1 MRCGRW
7 GTGFGAVLQL
17 VEIKLSNA
25 ALGIVAK
32 KLKKSHPNS
41 WAKTYQTSMIFSV
54 VSPRVDFF
62 FRRINFVFP
71 ESRAES
77 ILFPTGPSAAGQ
89 VLPKTRDDPHM
100 VDQGV

>member
-1 MRCGRW
+1 MVGFAYW

-25 ALGIVAK
+25 ALGKVAK

-41 WAKTYQTSMIFSV
+41 WAKTYQTSMFFSV

-62 FRRINFVFP
+62 FPTDQFCFSRVSRRGDFF
-71 ESRAES
+71 SDGSKRGRAS
-77 ILFPTGPSAAGQ
+77 DA
-89 VLPKTRDDPHM
+89 
-100 VDQGV
+100 